1 MKRMKTV
8 SVALLEVICML
19 MMMISYF
26 PLQATVYAADTN
38 DPLIW
43 DGSSDTSWYDDQETE
58 LHIRTSS
65 QLAGF
70 ASLTNDGKKTF
81 EGKTVYLDADLDM
94 SGNIWENPISDK
106 YNYAFSGT
114 FDGQG
119 HAIYGLNGK
128 GLFYSSKGTIMNIRL
143 INCALKTTSGGDAG
157 ICVELESGG
166 LIDSCYVSGSI
177 QSESMYEGT
186 SITTGTTGGIC
197 AYSSNAT
204 ISNCIFS
211 GDVNCTVPKL
221 HYTVADYR
229 VGGICGYA
237 EDSTIDGCGV
247 SIGNISIND
256 LIFNIPDKFYLRNG
270 GICGCTRGGRIYN
283 SYNKADVS
291 IITIN
296 SKVKK
301 YQGGIV
307 GYSFGD
313 LVTNNVYNTGNAG
326 TYAIVNDVSPS
337 SLDMTNT
344 YYLSTSA
351 DKGSYTNDTAIAKSE
366 ENMKKESFAE
376 ALGEAF
382 VYKEGDYPALAFESK
397 LGFFLSSRNLSFTKY
412 QESKTLTLSGNV
424 NGDISWISSDTS
436 VAVVEDGTI
445 TAVGNGSATIYAVCG
460 EKRAECSVTVS
471 LDYSL
476 SEKEITLDEG
486 DSAQLA
492 VLDGEGTDQTGNFDV
507 AWSSSDEN
515 VAVVENGKI
524 ITVGGGE
531 TIISAKFGSME
542 LLCNVTVISA
552 YVPPEPALNFK
563 SVNIAVD
570 ETVQF
575 EILNYDGSVTWVSS
589 NTLCAVISDT
599 GTLTAT
605 KEGTT
610 VIYAMLS
617 NGKSLSCNVTIEA
630 GTAIEGD
637 CNGDGEFSLPDVV
650 LLQKWLLAVP
660 DTHLANWKAADLCT
674 DDKLNVFDLV
684 MMKRMLLTK

>member
-1 MKRMKTV
+1 MRKLKKV
-8 SVALLEVICML
+8 SVAVIEVVCML
-19 MMMISYF
+19 MMIIGYF
-26 PLQATVYAADTN
+26 PSYAPAFAEESN
-38 DPLIW
+38 DLLIW

-58 LHIRTSS
+58 LYIKTAS

-81 EGKTVYLDADLDM
+81 EEKTVYLDADLDM
-94 SGNIWENPISDK
+94 SGSVWETPISKLDK
-106 YNYAFSGT
+106 SFSGT

-143 INCALKTTSGGDAG
+143 IDCALKTTYGGVAG
-157 ICVELESGG
+157 ICSELKSGG

-177 QSESMYEGT
+177 QSEGNV
-186 SITTGTTGGIC
+186 SITAGGIC
-197 AYSSNAT
+197 AYSSYAT

-211 GDVNCTVPKL
+211 GDINCTVSKISSNSA
-221 HYTVADYR
+221 YYR
-229 VGGICGYA
+229 VGGICGHA
-237 EDSTIDGCGV
+237 VDSTIDGCGV
-247 SIGNISIND
+247 SIGNLSIND
-256 LIFNIPDKFYLRNG
+256 LNYNYLDKLYLENG
-270 GICGCTRGGRIYN
+270 GICGYTTGGRIYN

-307 GYSFGD
+307 GYNSD
-313 LVTNNVYNTGNAG
+313 VALDTNNVYNTGNAG
-326 TYAIVNDVSPS
+326 TYAIVNNVLS
-337 SLDMTNT
+337 SIVMTNT

-382 VYKEGDYPALAFESK
+382 VYKEGDYPALAYESK
-397 LGFFLSSRNLSFTKY
+397 IGFFLSSRNLSFTKY

-445 TAVGNGSATIYAVCG
+445 TAVGNGTATIYAVCG

-486 DSAQLA
+486 DSAQLV

-507 AWSSSDEN
+507 AWSSNDEN

-524 ITVGGGE
+524 TAVGGGE

-542 LLCNVTVISA
+542 LLCNVTVIST
-552 YVPPEPALNFK
+552 YVPHEPVLNFK

-575 EILNYDGSVTWVSS
+575 EVLNYDGSVTWISS
-589 NTLCAVISDT
+589 NTLCAVISET
-599 GTLTAT
+599 GTLIA
-605 KEGTT
+605 KDEGKA
-610 VIYAMLS
+610 VIYA
-617 NGKSLSCNVTIEA
+617 
-630 GTAIEGD
+630 
-637 CNGDGEFSLPDVV
+637 
-650 LLQKWLLAVP
+650 
-660 DTHLANWKAADLCT
+660 
-674 DDKLNVFDLV
+674 
-684 MMKRMLLTK
+684 